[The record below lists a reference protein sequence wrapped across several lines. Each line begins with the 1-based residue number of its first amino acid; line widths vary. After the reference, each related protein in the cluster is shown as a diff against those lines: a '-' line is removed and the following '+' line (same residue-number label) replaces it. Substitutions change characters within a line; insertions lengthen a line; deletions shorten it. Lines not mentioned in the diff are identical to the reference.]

1 MATKTTTNLTLDEVI
16 KRTDSTGK
24 MIPIVDALFEENA
37 ILQDVPWKES
47 NGIFSNKTT
56 RWVKEPSGGYR
67 KLNEGGDYEKGVTG
81 VVIDTIGMLDT
92 WSRVD
97 KKEAQAAANKT
108 QFLNDEAMSFV
119 RGLGKT
125 VAGDLFYS
133 NTTTT
138 PEKFTGLA
146 PRLASLATTA
156 NVLTAGGTG
165 SDLTSIF
172 VVDWGTDK
180 VTGLY
185 PKGSKGGLERDDQ
198 GLIKEPDGNNKP
210 YMAFVNHFEWD
221 LGLSVKNLK
230 SIGRIANIETA
241 GTANIF
247 DEDDLITLLNRMTK
261 GANRVIYCNETIM
274 TQMQI
279 RAKDK
284 ENIHFTVE
292 NGLDGGGPVTRFN
305 GVPIRQCDQ
314 ILNTESALT

>member
-16 KRTDSTGK
+16 KRTDPSGK
-24 MIPIVDALFEENA
+24 MAPIVDALYEENA

-67 KLNEGGDYEKGVTG
+67 KLNEGGSYEKGVTG

-97 KKEAQAAANKT
+97 KKEAMAAPNKA

-125 VAGDLFYS
+125 VAGDIFYS

-138 PEKFTGLA
+138 PEQFTGLA
-146 PRLASLATTA
+146 PRLASLATSA
-156 NVLTAGGTG
+156 NVLNAGGTG

-185 PKGSKGGLERDDQ
+185 PKGSKGGINREDL
-198 GLIKEPDGNNKP
+198 GLNKELDGSNQP

-221 LGLSVKNLK
+221 LGISVKNLK
-230 SIGRIANIETA
+230 SIGRVANIETS
-241 GTANIF
+241 GTSNIF
-247 DEDDLITLLNRMTK
+247 DEDDLIILLTRMTK
-261 GANRVIYCNETIM
+261 GANRVIYCNATVM
-274 TQMQI
+274 AQMQI
-279 RAKDK
+279 RCKDK
-284 ENIHFTVE
+284 ENIHFTKE
-292 NGLDGGGPVTRFN
+292 TGLDGGGPVLRFN
-305 GVPIRQCDQ
+305 GVPVRQCDQ